1 MNRRTLF
8 IVPLLMFGLIGPLH
22 AAGIIPLDDISAYL
36 NKMTTAKTAFSQ
48 INPDGTISKGTL
60 YIKRPGRMRLEY
72 APPSAALVMAGGG
85 TVAIFDR
92 KSNEPPQQFP
102 LNRTPLS
109 VILKRDVNLN
119 QAKMITSHHSD
130 GTVTTITVQDPENP
144 DVGYIE
150 LIFTSDP
157 VALRKWV
164 VTDESG
170 SQTTVILEDLE
181 TGIELSSGLFSVPAE
196 MLKTKQS
203 R

>member
-1 MNRRTLF
+1 M
-8 IVPLLMFGLIGPLH
+8 
-22 AAGIIPLDDISAYL
+22 
-36 NKMTTAKTAFSQ
+36 
-48 INPDGTISKGTL
+48 
-60 YIKRPGRMRLEY
+60 
-72 APPSAALVMAGGG
+72 
-85 TVAIFDR
+85 AIFDR

-130 GTVTTITVQDPENP
+130 CTVTTITVQDPENP

-196 MLKTKQS
+196 MLKTKKS

>member
-72 APPSAALVMAGGG
+72 APPSAALVMVGGG

-130 GTVTTITVQDPENP
+130 GTVTTITAQDPENP